1 MAAGARVTLNLTLI
15 LVVALSAA
23 PVWAQPAQ
31 GAIVSG
37 TVGATAFE
45 SNTNLSFSA
54 AAGYRF
60 NSVFG
65 LGIELTSVPMLELD
79 QPFGFEL
86 SSVYRPIDI
95 DDPDGSVTIFTTNLR
110 LEIPTTTRRIVPYAT
125 AGGGVASLKESFV
138 INYGFAR
145 PATGFAELFPGT
157 IPSDLL
163 PEIQAIFPI
172 LPPIPQPVSYS
183 SIAMALT
190 LGGGVSVIVTERF
203 SIDADLRYL
212 RLSGD
217 RDRDLGRFGVGAS
230 YRF

>member
-1 MAAGARVTLNLTLI
+1 MTARTGHAL
-15 LVVALSAA
+15 LVLVLMTAP
-23 PVWAQPAQ
+23 PVWAQPGQ

-37 TVGATAFE
+37 TVGATAFD
-45 SNTNLSFSA
+45 SNTSVSFSGS
-54 AAGYRF
+54 AGYRF

-65 LGIELTSVPMLELD
+65 LGIEFTSVPMLELD
-79 QPFGFEL
+79 PPFSIL
-86 SSVYRPIDI
+86 ASSLPRPSIGI
-95 DDPDGSVTIFTTNLR
+95 DDHDGSLTIFTTNLR
-110 LEIPTTTRRIVPYAT
+110 LEIPTITRRIVPYAT

-145 PATGFAELFPGT
+145 PAPSFPALFPGT

-183 SIAMALT
+183 SVAMALT
-190 LGGGVSVIVTERF
+190 LGGGLSVIATERF
-203 SIDADLRYL
+203 SVDVDLRYL

-217 RDRDLGRFGVGAS
+217 SDHDLGRFGVGAS